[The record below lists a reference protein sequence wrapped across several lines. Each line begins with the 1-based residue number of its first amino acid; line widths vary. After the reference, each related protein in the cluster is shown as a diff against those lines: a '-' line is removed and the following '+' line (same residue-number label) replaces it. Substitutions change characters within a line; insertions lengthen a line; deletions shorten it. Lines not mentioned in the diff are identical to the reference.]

1 MIGRSQGHLAA
12 TVCVLGLGACSA
24 PTENTDLR
32 PGGPPEVLTVLASD
46 DAAGDGI
53 LEAAT
58 FCKTGDK
65 KRPGLIPA
73 NPDGPAQICPED
85 LLAGADEVTDTF
97 PVDWYVRIQF
107 DELLNPSVEDLVP
120 ITDKNGNPTGQFS
133 GSLASSQPV
142 TITCAG
148 VTIPYDGYYNPSGNS
163 VTWPVGP
170 SLFIAPTDTSTIPA
184 GTECEVTIKPDV
196 VADKDG
202 EHVPDDQ
209 LGPYKF
215 KIADLAVAS
224 TTPAALEDPTMP
236 PDMPA
241 KIDATSPL
249 VITFNATIDP
259 ATLPASAVTMRQVKD
274 CTGTPLDTPATP
286 VPLTKLDPD
295 DKTSI
300 DISDANGPAN
310 PTTDDPNN
318 HDAWVHGATYI
329 VTFVTGTVV
338 KDLAGAT
345 LSLPDDLTICF
356 QTAE

>member
-1 MIGRSQGHLAA
+1 MLGRSQGHLAA

-46 DAAGDGI
+46 DTAGDGI

-58 FCKTGDK
+58 FCKTGDS

-73 NPDGPAQICPED
+73 NPDGPAQVCPDD
-85 LLAGADEVTDTF
+85 LTANVDEVTDTV
-97 PVDWYVRIQF
+97 PSGWYVRIQF

-120 ITDKNGNPTGQFS
+120 ITDKAGNPTGQFS

-142 TITCAG
+142 TVTCNG
-148 VTIPYDGYYNPSGNS
+148 VPIPYDGYYNPSGNS

-170 SLFIAPTDTSTIPA
+170 SLFIEPIDTSTIPA
-184 GTECEVTIKPDV
+184 GSECEVALKPDV

-202 EHVPDDQ
+202 EHVPGDQ

-215 KIADLAVAS
+215 KLADLALAS
-224 TTPAALEDPTMP
+224 TTPDALEDPTMP
-236 PDMPA
+236 PETPD
-241 KIDATSPL
+241 KIDPTSPL
-249 VITFNATIDP
+249 VVTFNATIDP
-259 ATLPASAVTMRQVKD
+259 TTLPASAISIRQATSCSD
-274 CTGTPLDTPATP
+274 TGPATQ
-286 VPLTKLDPD
+286 TAIAKLDPD

-300 DISDANGPAN
+300 LISDAAGPAN
-310 PTTDDPNN
+310 PTMDDPDN
-318 HDAWVHGATYI
+318 HDAWLHAVTYI
-329 VTFVTGTVV
+329 VTFAAGTMV

-345 LSLPDDLTICF
+345 ASLPDNLTICF
-356 QTAE
+356 QTTM